1 MCVIKIFV
9 KQNSQEMLKKKLGWK
24 KDVCREIGN
33 QIIQSQASLTG
44 KRQRQPPRGY
54 SVMLRGD
61 TLENK
66 NTEKKQPQCDLCEES
81 ESQREQVENLK
92 LLTQMFRGM

>member
-1 MCVIKIFV
+1 
-9 KQNSQEMLKKKLGWK
+9 
-24 KDVCREIGN
+24 
-33 QIIQSQASLTG
+33 
-44 KRQRQPPRGY
+44 
-54 SVMLRGD
+54 MLRGD

-66 NTEKKQPQCDLCEES
+66 NTEEQQPQCDLCEES